1 MLSNASRENSGYASG
16 VLAIMRTF
24 GQCLGAAFVGVMMS
38 IYAQNSAVHFSL
50 WMAVVA
56 TVLAI
61 ILSVSRLRG
70 YKLAKV

>member
-1 MLSNASRENSGYASG
+1 
-16 VLAIMRTF
+16 MRTF

-61 ILSVSRLRG
+61 ALSVSRLRG
-70 YKLAKV
+70 YKLAAG